1 MGRVPEQCFYCL
13 GARASS
19 PRTSMEEA
27 LHRSCRG
34 EVGMQMSPGVLGQ
47 LLGAALQT
55 VWQLHLSLGAL
66 PLK

>member
-13 GARASS
+13 GVRASS
-19 PRTSMEEA
+19 PRTSIEEA
-27 LHRSCRG
+27 LHHSCRG
-34 EVGMQMSPGVLGQ
+34 VVSMQMSPGVLGQ
-47 LLGAALQT
+47 LLDAALQT